1 MKSKLVFLVAFI
13 ALLFASCSFNPDNSE
28 PEESENLTVT
38 IPDEPPSDLPDNEIL
53 DFNPSIDELKETN
66 IPIVEI
72 NVSDGS
78 DIDSKEIWKTASISI
93 TGDFCGEENL
103 IIEEFQIKGRGNSSW
118 SLPKKPYS
126 MKFSSKEKVLGMA
139 KSKRWVLIANYSD
152 KTLLRNYFIS
162 KLGNNLYNTVWN
174 PSFKSVNLVVNGKY
188 QGVYLL
194 GESIR
199 IDKNRV
205 NIDDISEKEDGG
217 FIFEINARLDEKFN
231 FVTENNV
238 CISLK
243 DPDDANAEI
252 QETVKNVI
260 QNAETVLFS
269 DDYTDSE
276 TGYCKYFDVD
286 SVIDWYIM
294 NELGKNVDSAN
305 FSSIYFYYDGSDRLL
320 HMGPNWDFDI
330 SCGNVNYN
338 GCDSYTGLY
347 VKENSIWIKRMF
359 SDTEFVEKL
368 KERWNGTKT
377 ELQNY
382 INSELQS
389 YADILSDSVEVNF
402 KKWDLLGH
410 YVWPNCAGYEN
421 RTTYQSE
428 VDYMINWLNC
438 RYDYMDEAIN
448 AL

>member
-1 MKSKLVFLVAFI
+1 MKSKLVFLAAFI
-13 ALLFASCSFNPDNSE
+13 AFLFVSCSFNPE
-28 PEESENLTVT
+28 PEKSDNLTTT
-38 IPDEPPSDLPDNEIL
+38 IPDEPPFNLPSNEVL
-53 DFNPSIDELKETN
+53 DFNPSVEELKETN

-72 NVSDGS
+72 NVKDGS
-78 DIDSKEIWKTASISI
+78 DIDSKENWKTASLLI
-93 TGDFCGEENL
+93 TGDFCDEENL
-103 IIEEFQIKGRGNSSW
+103 DIEEFQIKGRGNSSW

-126 MKFSSKEKVLGMA
+126 IKLFSKEKILGMK

-152 KTLLRNYFIS
+152 KTLLRNYFVS
-162 KLGNNLYNTVWN
+162 KLGNNLYKTVWN
-174 PSFKSVNLVVNGKY
+174 PSFKSVNLIVNGKY
-188 QGVYLL
+188 QGVYLI
-194 GESIR
+194 GEQIR

-205 NIDDISEKEDGG
+205 DIDDISETEDGG
-217 FIFEINARLDEKFN
+217 FIFEINQRLDEKFN
-231 FVTENNV
+231 FITENAV

-243 DPDDANAEI
+243 DPDDVSTEI
-252 QETVKNVI
+252 QEAVKNII
-260 QNAETVLFS
+260 QNAESVLFS
-269 DDYTDSE
+269 EDYTDSE
-276 TGYCKYFDVD
+276 NGYTKYFDVY

-305 FSSIYFYYDGSDRLL
+305 FSSIYFYYDSSDNLL

-330 SCGNVNYN
+330 AFGNVNYN

-359 SDTEFVEKL
+359 TDAEFVEKL
-368 KERWNGTKT
+368 KNRWNETKS

-389 YADILSDSVEVNF
+389 YVDILSDAAEINF

-428 VDYMINWLNC
+428 VDYMVNWLNC
-438 RYDYMDEAIN
+438 RYNYMDEEIN

>member
-1 MKSKLVFLVAFI
+1 M
-13 ALLFASCSFNPDNSE
+13 
-28 PEESENLTVT
+28 
-38 IPDEPPSDLPDNEIL
+38 
-53 DFNPSIDELKETN
+53 
-66 IPIVEI
+66 
-72 NVSDGS
+72 
-78 DIDSKEIWKTASISI
+78 
-93 TGDFCGEENL
+93 
-103 IIEEFQIKGRGNSSW
+103 
-118 SLPKKPYS
+118 
-126 MKFSSKEKVLGMA
+126 LGMK

-152 KTLLRNYFIS
+152 KTLLRNYFVS
-162 KLGNNLYNTVWN
+162 KLGNNLYKTVWN
-174 PSFKSVNLVVNGKY
+174 PSFKSVNLIVNGKY

-194 GESIR
+194 GEQIR

-205 NIDDISEKEDGG
+205 DIDDISETEDGG
-217 FIFEINARLDEKFN
+217 FIFEINQRLDEKFN
-231 FVTENNV
+231 FITENAV

-243 DPDDANAEI
+243 APDDVSTEI
-252 QETVKNVI
+252 QEAVKNII
-260 QNAETVLFS
+260 QNAESVLFS
-269 DDYTDSE
+269 EDYTDFE
-276 TGYCKYFDVD
+276 NGYTRYFDVD

-305 FSSIYFYYDGSDRLL
+305 FSSIYFYYDSSDNLL

-330 SCGNVNYN
+330 AFGNVNYN

-359 SDTEFVEKL
+359 TDAEFVEKL
-368 KERWNGTKT
+368 KNRWNETKS

-389 YADILSDSVEVNF
+389 YVDILSDAAEINF

-428 VDYMINWLNC
+428 VDYMVNWLNC
-438 RYDYMDEAIN
+438 RYNYMDEAIN

>member
-1 MKSKLVFLVAFI
+1 MKSKLVALCSGFLAVFI
-13 ALLFASCSFNPDNSE
+13 AFLFVSCSFNTE
-28 PEESENLTVT
+28 
-38 IPDEPPSDLPDNEIL
+38 PDETPSDLPSYEVL
-53 DFNPSIDELKETN
+53 DFNPSVEELKETN

-72 NVSDGS
+72 TVKDGS
-78 DIDSKEIWKTASISI
+78 DIDSKENWKTAVLSI

-103 IIEEFQIKGRGNSSW
+103 DIEEFQIKGRGNSSW

-126 MKFSSKEKVLGMA
+126 IKLSSKEKILGMK

-152 KTLLRNYFIS
+152 KTLLRNYFVS
-162 KLGNNLYNTVWN
+162 KLGNNLYKTAWN
-174 PSFKSVNLVVNGKY
+174 PSFKSVNLIVNGKY

-194 GESIR
+194 GEQIR

-205 NIDDISEKEDGG
+205 DIDDISETEDGG
-217 FIFEINARLDEKFN
+217 FIFEINQRLDEKFN
-231 FVTENNV
+231 FITENAV

-243 DPDDANAEI
+243 DPDDVSDEI
-252 QETVKNVI
+252 QETVKNII
-260 QNAETVLFS
+260 QNAENVLFS
-269 DDYTDSE
+269 EDYTDSE
-276 TGYCKYFDVD
+276 NGYTKYFDVD

-305 FSSIYFYYDGSDRLL
+305 FSSIYFYYDSSDKLL

-359 SDTEFVEKL
+359 TDAEFVEKL
-368 KERWNGTKT
+368 KNRWNETKS

-389 YADILSDSVEVNF
+389 YADILSDAAEINF

-428 VDYMINWLNC
+428 VDYMVNWLNC
-438 RYDYMDEAIN
+438 RYNYMDEAIN